1 MWLKMSPGFP
11 RPDIFGVRAIRW
23 RYGGIKTEGGS
34 NGSLSISAAVKVA
47 EEEDDDLTVSVS
59 EKKQVFAV
67 KVRRSLLRQN
77 SSRRLFRVVPSLNVV
92 TINLFAIDL
101 SAAD

>member
-1 MWLKMSPGFP
+1 MSPGFP
-11 RPDIFGVRAIRW
+11 RPDIFGVHAIRW

-59 EKKQVFAV
+59 EKKQVGIIRCKGA
-67 KVRRSLLRQN
+67 
-77 SSRRLFRVVPSLNVV
+77 
-92 TINLFAIDL
+92 
-101 SAAD
+101 